1 MAGAVGWGVCVW
13 VGPGGGHTSPARSR
27 PLTSRAQLWPASGTL
42 RWLTPGRERGLSVG
56 QLGRTN
62 RALHLHRACVRFLQG
77 SLSQTDRTCGQVSTR
92 RPPCAPTVMREL
104 TRVLR
109 APAAR
114 GVVPQVCLRVD
125 SLGIS
130 ATFLRGWIHLFTH
143 RGRPEGPAPVATL
156 YLHNVTGCRAEGTGD
171 GGDGQIGFR

>member
-1 MAGAVGWGVCVW
+1 
-13 VGPGGGHTSPARSR
+13 
-27 PLTSRAQLWPASGTL
+27 
-42 RWLTPGRERGLSVG
+42 
-56 QLGRTN
+56 
-62 RALHLHRACVRFLQG
+62 
-77 SLSQTDRTCGQVSTR
+77 VSTR

-143 RGRPEGPAPVATL
+143 RGRPEGPASVATL
-156 YLHNVTGCRAEGTGD
+156 CLHDGTGCCAEGTGD
-171 GGDGQIGFR
+171 GGDGQIGFRWCARLPAPRISSCFMQGAVTGRVHSSGSVLTGLAARVRASQARILATRRRSRSRSPSRAK